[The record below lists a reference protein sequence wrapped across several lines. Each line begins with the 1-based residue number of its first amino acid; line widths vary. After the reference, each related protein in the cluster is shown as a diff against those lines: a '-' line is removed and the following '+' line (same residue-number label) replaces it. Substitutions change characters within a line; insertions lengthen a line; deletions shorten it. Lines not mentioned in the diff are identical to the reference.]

1 MKEGSVG
8 RGSVLREG
16 KIEVVEV
23 KTGRLAR
30 ERRRTSRWSWIG
42 GFVLG

>member
-8 RGSVLREG
+8 SGSVLREG

-23 KTGRLAR
+23 ETGRLAR
-30 ERRRTSRWSWIG
+30 ERRTSRWSWIG